1 MLSTKMIGS
10 RIAEARKQKS
20 ISQAQLAQQLFISS
34 QAVGKWERGE
44 SMPDILTLNRL
55 AEILGVDLNYF
66 SESFQSA
73 GNGTLNKANEE
84 NSASSERELLNNFSG
99 SNLPE
104 SDFAGVVAHKRK
116 FNGSALQGTD
126 FTGADLTGS
135 SFIGSDVS
143 GADFNGTNLTD
154 CSLKSSDFKDGYFH
168 KTILVR
174 TLFSSSDLTGAKFI
188 EANLI
193 DVRVSATDL
202 SKVIFEDC
210 SFTGVE
216 FKSSDLSGINFDGQS
231 FTNVRFD
238 KVALKGT
245 SFRNATFKNVSFLPS
260 LALTNKYFRAIKTI
274 NFEGA
279 KMDKLTYAVL
289 KSYEADLAK
298 VTLI

>member
-10 RIAEARKQKS
+10 RIAEARKKKS

-73 GNGTLNKANEE
+73 GNGTVNKASDGN
-84 NSASSERELLNNFSG
+84 NASTEREMLNNFSG

-126 FTGADLTGS
+126 FSGADLTGS

-143 GADFNGTNLTD
+143 GADFNATNLTD
-154 CSLKSSDFKDGYFH
+154 CSLKASDLKEGYFH

-174 TLFSSSDLTGAKFI
+174 TVFSSSDLTGAKFI
-188 EANLI
+188 EANLT
-193 DVRVSATDL
+193 DVRVTATDL
-202 SKVIFEDC
+202 TKAVFEDC
-210 SFTGVE
+210 SFTGVV
-216 FKSSDLSGINFDGQS
+216 FKSSDLSGLNFDGQTFS
-231 FTNVRFD
+231 YVRFD

-245 SFRNATFKNVSFLPS
+245 TFRNATLKNVSFLPS
-260 LALTNKYFRAIKTI
+260 LALTNKYFRAVKTI

>member
-1 MLSTKMIGS
+1 MLSTKMIGN
-10 RIAEARKQKS
+10 RIIEARKKKS

-66 SESFQSA
+66 SDGSRPSVDQTTSQA
-73 GNGTLNKANEE
+73 SDGNG
-84 NSASSERELLNNFSG
+84 ASSERELLNNFSG
-99 SNLPE
+99 SNLPG

-126 FTGADLTGS
+126 FSGADLTGS

-154 CSLKSSDFKDGYFH
+154 CSLKASDLKEGYFH
-168 KTILVR
+168 RTVLVR
-174 TLFSSSDLTGAKFI
+174 TVFSASDLTGAKFI

-202 SKVIFEDC
+202 TKVIFEDC

-216 FKSSDLSGINFDGQS
+216 FKSSDLSGINFDGQT

-245 SFRNATFKNVSFLPS
+245 TFRNATLKNVSFLPS

-279 KMDKLTYAVL
+279 RMDKLTYAVL
-289 KSYEADLAK
+289 KSYEADLTK